1 MAGNAGGNNM
11 TTADDNDIYQS
22 LDPLDPRKVSL
33 EIFELYC
40 HEMITAPIV
49 GRRAYLI
56 TKMRVSGWW
65 WWLVLKY
72 IYMAAP
78 ADLILIT
85 DIVLVSLEHII

>member
-1 MAGNAGGNNM
+1 MAGNAGGNNV

-56 TKMRVSGWW
+56 TKMRVSGDG
-65 WWLVLKY
+65 LFLKY
-72 IYMAAP
+72 IAAP
-78 ADLILIT
+78 ADFN
-85 DIVLVSLEHII
+85 IVV

>member
-1 MAGNAGGNNM
+1 MAGNAGNNV
-11 TTADDNDIYQS
+11 TTANDNDIYQS

-56 TKMRVSGWW
+56 TKMRVSGGGGCFE
-65 WWLVLKY
+65 VCSC
-72 IYMAAP
+72 AC
-78 ADLILIT
+78 
-85 DIVLVSLEHII
+85 

>member
-1 MAGNAGGNNM
+1 MSDGTPPGYDREEEKMAGNAGGNNM
-11 TTADDNDIYQS
+11 ATTDDNDIYQS

-56 TKMRVSGWW
+56 TKMRVSGW
-65 WWLVLKY
+65 
-72 IYMAAP
+72 
-78 ADLILIT
+78 
-85 DIVLVSLEHII
+85 

>member
-1 MAGNAGGNNM
+1 MSDGTPPGYDREEEKMAGNAGGN
-11 TTADDNDIYQS
+11 DDNDIYQS

-56 TKMRVSGWW
+56 TKMRVS
-65 WWLVLKY
+65 
-72 IYMAAP
+72 ACF
-78 ADLILIT
+78 
-85 DIVLVSLEHII
+85 